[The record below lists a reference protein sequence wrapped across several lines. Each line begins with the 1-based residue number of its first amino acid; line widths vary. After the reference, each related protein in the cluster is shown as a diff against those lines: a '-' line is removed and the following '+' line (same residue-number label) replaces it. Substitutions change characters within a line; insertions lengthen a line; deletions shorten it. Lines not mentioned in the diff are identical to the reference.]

1 MNLADKIKMV
11 SNMKKQLE
19 SMDFKS
25 EDYILFRAEIF
36 ELEREIDREKKQGT
50 FSLSAK
56 EEIENSLKMKKT
68 KLNK

>member
-19 SMDFKS
+19 SMDFKT

-50 FSLSAK
+50 FNISAK

-68 KLNK
+68 KPNK